1 LELTD
6 ACNAFL
12 EAEQNSLATTYQNP
26 HGPQNKPQFPLE
38 QTKPKIQLEQTKPK
52 IQLEQTKPKFPLEQ
66 TKPKSPLE
74 PNKTKI
80 TDGNKTI
87 QNQNKKKQYG
97 RKETSEV
104 K

>member
-1 LELTD
+1 
-6 ACNAFL
+6 
-12 EAEQNSLATTYQNP
+12 LATTYP
-26 HGPQNKPQFPLE
+26 KPPRATKQTKISTG
-38 QTKPKIQLEQTKPK
+38 TKPKSQLEQN
-52 IQLEQTKPKFPLEQ
+52 KPKFPLEQ